1 MKLNALGSA
10 PPGGLA
16 PVGDGDPWA
25 STLNYHRH
33 MSFGEQDGPSPCLK
47 AAPLFL
53 AQHWKKRGN
62 YKSKIKAI
70 AAAISTKGA
79 LRGRRVLEAEGNVPA
94 VTPERLHLLQG
105 QKLRLRPCRND

>member
-16 PVGDGDPWA
+16 PVGDPWA
-25 STLNYHRH
+25 STLNYPTGTRH
-33 MSFGEQDGPSPCLK
+33 LGSRMGPAPASKQLPCSQLSTGKSEEITK
-47 AAPLFL
+47 A
-53 AQHWKKRGN
+53 
-62 YKSKIKAI
+62 KSKAI
-70 AAAISTKGA
+70 AAATSTKGA

-105 QKLRLRPCRND
+105 QK